1 MSISVF
7 TRTQIVTL
15 FKEDIS
21 QVKISKKLGVHKST
35 VSRTLKSTM
44 KEEV

>member
-1 MSISVF
+1 MYFSFF

-15 FKEDIS
+15 FEEDIS
-21 QVKISKKLGVHKST
+21 QVKISEKLGVHKST